1 MPFIKIDVKEEV
13 EQIKKEDSEF
23 IKVYEILE
31 RKLLE
36 DVRRLRKELGI
47 TQPDIAKETG
57 LSQQNIS
64 RMEKVG
70 HSPTLRNFLRYLS
83 GAGLEI
89 EVKKREPAPS
99 SIDDNSGVTVTD
111 SDSE

>member
-1 MPFIKIDVKEEV
+1 MLYDKVKVREEM
-13 EQIKKEDSEF
+13 EQLKKDEIEF
-23 IKVYEILE
+23 AKDYEIIE

-36 DVRRLRKELGI
+36 DVTRMRKELGI
-47 TQPDIAKETG
+47 TQPDIASKTG

-70 HSPTLRNFLRYLS
+70 HSPTLRNFIRYLS

-89 EVKKREPAPS
+89 EIRLKGK
-99 SIDDNSGVTVTD
+99 
-111 SDSE
+111 

>member
-1 MPFIKIDVKEEV
+1 MPFIKINVKEEV
-13 EQIKKEDSEF
+13 ELIKKDDSEPA
-23 IKVYEILE
+23 KGYEIIE

-36 DVRRLRKELGI
+36 DVRRMRKELGI
-47 TQPDIAKETG
+47 TQPDIARETG

-70 HSPTLRNFLRYLS
+70 HSPTLRNFIRYLS

-89 EVKKREPAPS
+89 EVRKSEPAES
-99 SIDDNSGVTVTD
+99 N
-111 SDSE
+111 

>member
-1 MPFIKIDVKEEV
+1 MPFIKINVREEV
-13 EQIKKEDSEF
+13 EQIKKEDPEF
-23 IKVYEILE
+23 AKGYEIIE

-36 DVRRLRKELGI
+36 DVRRMRKELGI
-47 TQPDIAKETG
+47 TQPDIARITG

-70 HSPTLRNFLRYLS
+70 HSPTLRNFIRYLA

-89 EVKKREPAPS
+89 EIKKRETAES
-99 SIDDNSGVTVTD
+99 TLDV
-111 SDSE
+111 